1 MTNKKR
7 GPCLER
13 GTSAPLGKAA
23 VELPPGA
30 TPLLLGLSLERFPG
44 YSARVNPKTK
54 QILSRVIGVVV
65 LIAAVVLG
73 VKHIRPWVVLDNFG
87 VVVPGKIYRSGQPK
101 PYQLETLIRKYGIRT
116 VINTREPEVRESLIR
131 GEQEICDRTGARLVR
146 IRMPGDGR
154 GTYEQYEE
162 AVALLRDPTNL
173 PALVHC
179 ARGSYRSGAVIAS
192 YRALAQGW
200 SEDDAIRE
208 MAKYRARTDD
218 HVLIP
223 YLREYFRSRP
233 QR

>member
-1 MTNKKR
+1 MK
-7 GPCLER
+7 PE
-13 GTSAPLGKAA
+13 
-23 VELPPGA
+23 
-30 TPLLLGLSLERFPG
+30 
-44 YSARVNPKTK
+44 TK
-54 QILSRVIGVVV
+54 QFLRWAIVVV
-65 LIAAVVLG
+65 FLIAAAVLA
-73 VKHIRPWVVLDNFG
+73 VKWARPWVVLDNFG
-87 VVVPGKIYRSGQPK
+87 VVEPGKIYRSGQPK
-101 PYQLETLIRKYGIRT
+101 PYQLENLIREYGIRT

-131 GEQEICDRTGARLVR
+131 GEQKICDRTGARMVR

-154 GTYEQYEE
+154 GTYEQYDE

-192 YRALAQGW
+192 YRVLVQGW

-208 MAKYRARTDD
+208 MAKYRAHTAN